1 MDNLA
6 LVYPEGSGTLVAHA
20 RGVDLMVGGG
30 TDNFTGGLLLAP
42 TFEMVLEI
50 ERDILRNNKKTVA
63 HEVGHCLGL
72 ADTPGH
78 RGDRLMGRGTVGLV
92 DVDRRWI
99 HRAADQGYFA
109 VPSGGRTWG
118 SEPQLSYAWM

>member
-42 TFEMVLEI
+42 TFEMVFEI
-50 ERDILRNNKKTVA
+50 ERDILRNNKKLWRMRSDTVSVSPTRQGI
-63 HEVGHCLGL
+63 EVTG
-72 ADTPGH
+72 
-78 RGDRLMGRGTVGLV
+78 
-92 DVDRRWI
+92 
-99 HRAADQGYFA
+99 
-109 VPSGGRTWG
+109 
-118 SEPQLSYAWM
+118 